1 MAFIERC
8 IRDDEEHWPPSNF
21 LKLAPTVRIG
31 IDGWCVAFMSLLLPP
46 HKKKDND
53 DGASRAA
60 DDLAGLLGDGV
71 AEVAEDPEE
80 PETAQARRRGPRR
93 AAVAASPAAASSE
106 AASSNC
112 GSSGGQKYRNAWIYA
127 DGTPIVCLACK
138 KEKQRP
144 DPAFPEQKVWWKF
157 HGSEDDPQSHSAF
170 DGYCDHIW
178 TPNNSNS
185 NKSNFRVTVAVTVTV
200 IVTAPVTVT
209 VTVTITVAITITVT
223 VTVTSNS
230 NRNKKKYDLNKQQ
243 FIEWAQTPDGKAE
256 IEHFTDFMVE
266 VRKTMGPRL

>member
-1 MAFIERC
+1 
-8 IRDDEEHWPPSNF
+8 
-21 LKLAPTVRIG
+21 
-31 IDGWCVAFMSLLLPP
+31 MSLLLPP

-80 PETAQARRRGPRR
+80 PETAQDRRRGPRR

-144 DPAFPEQKVWWKF
+144 DPASPEQKVCWKF
-157 HGSEDDPQSHSAF
+157 HGREDDPATHSSF
-170 DGYCDHIW
+170 DAYCDHIW
-178 TPNNSNS
+178 TTNNNNSN
-185 NKSNFRVTVAVTVTV
+185 
-200 IVTAPVTVT
+200 
-209 VTVTITVAITITVT
+209 
-223 VTVTSNS
+223 
-230 NRNKKKYDLNKQQ
+230 
-243 FIEWAQTPDGKAE
+243 
-256 IEHFTDFMVE
+256 
-266 VRKTMGPRL
+266 